1 MMLFVVVFAATSVVV
16 EDVYDLN
23 LPITVVTARDC
34 LLGPT
39 FSVRESVDGWS
50 EGLANLL
57 DCLIGLPSMETRN
70 LELRLHEER
79 AKYLVCELTCPLE
92 GSVRDIVTYVRRQME
107 RNRTEKGGGGLGE
120 EEQGPVL
127 TFIFQTPQGL
137 ELDLRLCSKEVM
149 TRVKPVVMKLLEEES
164 RGWFPEYRERIIS
177 ELRARGLSG
186 SSLEQEANRRISSE
200 YVRRVCAA
208 VAGSEA
214 LASIGEGIPRLLA
227 DQLRAGVIF
236 QEALEQTEQM
246 LAERQKEEEQ
256 SLMDNFP
263 IRSKIPAW
271 MSRKL
276 AARKVPYLNTISQL
290 TCHSL
295 AIVPP
300 PLPSLPRHCIVSLF

>member
-1 MMLFVVVFAATSVVV
+1 M
-16 EDVYDLN
+16 
-23 LPITVVTARDC
+23 
-34 LLGPT
+34 
-39 FSVRESVDGWS
+39 
-50 EGLANLL
+50 GLANLL

-92 GSVRDIVTYVRRQME
+92 DTVRDIVKYVKRQME
-107 RNRTEKGGGGLGE
+107 KTRTEKGGGVLGDD
-120 EEQGPVL
+120 EQSPVL

-137 ELDLRLCSKEVM
+137 ELDMRLCSKEVM
-149 TRVKPVVMKLLEEES
+149 TRVKPVVMKVLEEQAK
-164 RGWFPEYRERIIS
+164 GWFPEFRERIVS

-186 SSLEQEANRRISSE
+186 SALEQEANRRISSE
-200 YVRRVCAA
+200 YVRRVCTA
-208 VAGSEA
+208 VTESEA
-214 LASIGEGIPRLLA
+214 LSSIGENIPRLLA

-256 SLMDNFP
+256 TLRDNFP

-276 AARKVPYLNTISQL
+276 AARKVPYLKNISKL
-290 TCHSL
+290 V
-295 AIVPP
+295 AIVPF
-300 PLPSLPRHCIVSLF
+300 LFLVLRAFCLYSKCPVTILIKD

>member
-1 MMLFVVVFAATSVVV
+1 MFFT
-16 EDVYDLN
+16 
-23 LPITVVTARDC
+23 LPISVVTARDC
-34 LLGPT
+34 LLGQS

-50 EGLANLL
+50 EGLANLV

-107 RNRTEKGGGGLGE
+107 RNRTEKGGGGIGDE
-120 EEQGPVL
+120 CDQGPVL

-164 RGWFPEYRERIIS
+164 RGWFPEFRERIIS

-200 YVRRVCAA
+200 YVRRVCVA
-208 VAGSEA
+208 VVGSDA

-256 SLMDNFP
+256 SLRENFP
-263 IRSKIPAW
+263 IRSKITAW

-276 AARKVPYLNTISQL
+276 AARKVRHLNSKHYCTIKQKCLLSQY
-290 TCHSL
+290 H
-295 AIVPP
+295 
-300 PLPSLPRHCIVSLF
+300 LPVNLPCVYCPSCYFLPWRDF